1 MLNLDFKAISNN
13 IGMLYHKIDISA
25 VFHEL
30 VIFPKLLNQ
39 ANVRFSFK
47 AICTLYPRYKVNVAI
62 LNFSAFSVRA
72 QNSLANNEKL

>member
-1 MLNLDFKAISNN
+1 
-13 IGMLYHKIDISA
+13 MLYHKIDISA

-30 VIFPKLLNQ
+30 VIFPELLNQ

-47 AICTLYPRYKVNVAI
+47 AICTLYPRYNVAI

>member
-39 ANVRFSFK
+39 ANVRFSF
-47 AICTLYPRYKVNVAI
+47 N
-62 LNFSAFSVRA
+62 
-72 QNSLANNEKL
+72 